1 MRVIFLIAFFISTA
15 PNAQAQDSGAAFF
28 QTLGRFSFEPLKAQ
42 PWLFQE
48 PADNTD
54 PSRPRILDLDILGVP
69 SIPNRALRPVDP
81 GKFPVFSDDMDKASL
96 LKAINFNAAFLNR
109 FPDSQPLYFG
119 ERVSTVGQLKKTLAA
134 VLDILDLGP
143 EERAKRLREDFEVFE
158 SVGSNEAGKV
168 VFTAYF
174 DPEIP
179 GTTVKDAAHPV
190 AIYGTP
196 SGLTPT
202 QPTPNFP
209 YDYARKTTD
218 GSLQPFPSRAEID
231 NGALEGEK
239 LELAWSEDPTDLAF
253 VQLQGSGL
261 LRLPDGKKMRLH
273 FSGANGHPWRSVAR
287 YLIERGEIPSYT
299 DSLSLFRY
307 IRSQPEKRKYEILQ
321 VSPRYGFFS
330 VGKAGS
336 GPYGGIGVPLTTGRS
351 IAVSREMPKGC
362 LAFFITKH
370 PVADDAGNIT
380 GYAPARRF
388 ALTQDAGAAINNP
401 GRVDIFW
408 GEGNRAAVE
417 ASHMMESG
425 QLYFLLLK

>member
-1 MRVIFLIAFFISTA
+1 MKIFFLIPFFLSAAFG
-15 PNAQAQDSGAAFF
+15 AQARGSDADFF
-28 QTLGRFSFEPLKAQ
+28 QTLSRFSFKPLEAEP
-42 PWLFQE
+42 WSFQT

-54 PSRPRILDLDILGVP
+54 PSRPRILDFDFLKVP
-69 SIPNRALRPVDP
+69 SIPNKALRPVSP
-81 GKFPVFSDDMDKASL
+81 AQFPVFSDDMDKASL
-96 LKAINFNAAFLNR
+96 RKAIDFNAAFLNR

-119 ERVSTVGQLKKTLAA
+119 EHVSTVGQLKKTLAA
-134 VLDILDLGP
+134 VIALLDLGP
-143 EERAKRLREDFEVFE
+143 EDRAARLREDFEVFE

-179 GTTVKDAAHPV
+179 GTLVKDDAHPV
-190 AIYGTP
+190 PIHGTP
-196 SGLTPT
+196 VGLTSHQPT
-202 QPTPNFP
+202 QSFP
-209 YDYARKTTD
+209 YDYARKTAD

-231 NGALEGEK
+231 NGALTGEK

-307 IRSQPEKRKYEILQ
+307 IRSQPEKRRYEILQ

-330 VGKAGS
+330 IGKEGS

-380 GYAPARRF
+380 GTAIARRF

-408 GEGNRAAVE
+408 GAGNRAAVE

-425 QLYFLLLK
+425 KLYFLLLK